1 MKQIRLLLVDD
12 HELIRAGISSLLKN
26 CADFEVVAEAA
37 NGRVAIELVEKFQPH
52 VVLMDIMMPEMNGL
66 DATARIVA
74 SWPNVR
80 VIILSMNSAEEYVLQ
95 SLRSGAA
102 GYLLKDVTPAELE
115 QAVRTVANGEMHLTA
130 AISRHVVAGFL
141 NRTGVGA
148 GSLERLT
155 PRQRE
160 VLQLVAEG
168 NSTKEIARKLGISV
182 KTAEAHRSQLMDS
195 LEIHDIAGLVRYA
208 IRTGVITPDQ

>member
-1 MKQIRLLLVDD
+1 MRQIRLLLVDD
-12 HELIRAGISSLLKN
+12 HELIRAGNRSLLQN

-37 NGRVAIELVEKFQPH
+37 NGRVAIELVEKLQPH
-52 VVLMDIMMPEMNGL
+52 VVLMDVMMPEMNGL

-102 GYLLKDVTPAELE
+102 GYLLKDVNPVELE
-115 QAVRTVANGEMHLTA
+115 QAVRTVARGEMHLTP

-141 NRTGVGA
+141 NRAEGGST
-148 GSLERLT
+148 SLERLT

-168 NSTKEIARKLGISV
+168 NSTKEIASKLGISV
-182 KTAEAHRSQLMDS
+182 KTAEAHRGQLMDS

-208 IRTGVITPDQ
+208 IRTGVITPDK